1 MLSEIIAE
9 ILEAQAKE
17 GQDSTTV
24 TTSAE
29 VHDIPADIDL
39 EVKLEIEDDE
49 YYQQEEGEIEEIET
63 EQAASALILLS
74 QPRRDF
80 NADKFKSLWE
90 GTLLLLY
97 MRYPHLVQKTSN
109 WICIYLRY
117 PLSLPNP
124 T

>member
-90 GTLLLLY
+90 GRLLLLY
-97 MRYPHLVQKTSN
+97 MRYPHLVQKT
-109 WICIYLRY
+109 
-117 PLSLPNP
+117 
-124 T
+124 